1 MSDHPVVTYHGEHP
15 DHAARWEMRPRTR
28 TTDEGAPVSADVLLD
43 ELSRIQRRVDAV
55 IAQGRD
61 AFVEGSESYD
71 RATVAVLRL
80 AALFEEEKRFSEFL
94 SVVTA
99 EERRGI
105 TTTRDIAAHRGY
117 GAMNAAALWRTVTE
131 LLPDLLARIRA
142 AIRP

>member
-1 MSDHPVVTYHGEHP
+1 MSDHPVVTDHGEHP

-28 TTDEGAPVSADVLLD
+28 TTDEGAPVAADVLLD

-117 GAMNAAALWRTVTE
+117 GAMNAAVSWRTVTE

>member
-1 MSDHPVVTYHGEHP
+1 MSDHGDHP

-28 TTDEGAPVSADVLLD
+28 ATDEGAPVAADVLLD
-43 ELSRIQRRVDAV
+43 ELSRIERRVDAV

-61 AFVEGSESYD
+61 AFLEGSESYD

-94 SVVTA
+94 SVVTT

-105 TTTRDIAAHRGY
+105 TTTRNIAAHRGY
-117 GAMNAAALWRTVTE
+117 GAMNAEVSG
-131 LLPDLLARIRA
+131 AR
-142 AIRP
+142 